1 METST
6 VRNRLRDTIERAK
19 RGAADRR
26 AAADAAARDYGEFL
40 QDRAIPLFRQLANA
54 LKVAGYPFVVN
65 TPADSVTLVSE
76 RAASDA
82 VELSLDTSGD
92 EPLVILRTSRSR
104 GRKRFESERPVGK
117 GPISSLSDELLLE
130 VLLKE
135 LEPFVE
141 K

>member
-19 RGAADRR
+19 RGAAERR
-26 AAADAAARDYGEFL
+26 AVADAATRDYAEFL
-40 QDRAIPLFRQLANA
+40 EHAAIPLFRQLAGA
-54 LKVAGYPFVVN
+54 LKAAGHPFIVN

-76 RAASDA
+76 RFASDFI
-82 VELSLDTSGD
+82 ELALDVAGD
-92 EPLVILRTSRSR
+92 EPHVVVRTSRSR
-104 GRKRFESERPVGK
+104 GRKLFEAERPIGK
-117 GPISSLSDELLLE
+117 APVSTITEELLLD

-135 LEPFVE
+135 LEPFVD

>member
-19 RGAADRR
+19 RGAAERR
-26 AAADAAARDYGEFL
+26 AAADVAARDYGELL

-54 LKVAGYPFVVN
+54 LKVAGYPFIVN
-65 TPADSVTLVSE
+65 TPADSVSLVSE
-76 RAASDA
+76 RAASDFL
-82 VELSLDTSGD
+82 ELSLDTSGD
-92 EPLVILRTSRSR
+92 EPHVILRTNRSR
-104 GRKRFESERPVGK
+104 GRRLFEAERPIGK
-117 GPISSLSDELLLE
+117 GPIANISDELLLD

-135 LEPFVE
+135 LEPFVD

>member
-19 RGAADRR
+19 RSAAERR
-26 AAADAAARDYGEFL
+26 AAADAAARDYGGFL

-65 TPADSVTLVSE
+65 TPADSVALVSE
-76 RAASDA
+76 RAASDSIA
-82 VELSLDTSGD
+82 LSLDTSGD
-92 EPLVILRTSRSR
+92 EPHVTLRTSRSR
-104 GRKRFESERPVGK
+104 GRKLFESERPIGR
-117 GPISSLSDELLLE
+117 GPISNISDELLLD

-135 LEPFVE
+135 LEPFVD

>member
-1 METST
+1 MEVSV

-19 RGAADRR
+19 RGAAERR

-40 QDRAIPLFRQLANA
+40 HDAAIPLFRQLANA
-54 LKVAGYPFVVN
+54 LKVAGYSFTVN
-65 TPADSVTLVSE
+65 TPADSVTLVSD
-76 RAASDA
+76 RAAYDFI
-82 VELSLDTSGD
+82 ELSLDTSAD
-92 EPLVILRTSRSR
+92 PPHVVIRTSRSR
-104 GRKRFESERPVGK
+104 GRKLFESERPVGK
-117 GPISSLSDELLLE
+117 GPIAEISDELLLD

>member
-1 METST
+1 METSI

-19 RGAADRR
+19 RGAAERR
-26 AAADAAARDYGEFL
+26 AAADAAVRDYGAFL

-54 LKVAGYPFVVN
+54 LKVAGYPFTVN
-65 TPADSVTLVSE
+65 TPADSVSLMSD
-76 RAASDA
+76 RAASDFI
-82 VELSLDTSGD
+82 ELSLDTSGD
-92 EPLVILRTSRSR
+92 EPHVVLRTSRSR
-104 GRKRFESERPVGK
+104 GRKLFESERPIGK
-117 GPISSLSDELLLE
+117 GPIANISDELLLE